1 MKPVFKIGDHDYSR
15 WIENGGLTP
24 TSNDV
29 DSSKSGRNTMDALM
43 VRNKIGAKDK
53 WSVTMLPLPEEI
65 ASQLSKDLKQTFF
78 KATLLDPDSNRYLTK
93 TYYCASRPFGV
104 QRYDKSSDK
113 TFYIGMSFN
122 ITEQ

>member
-1 MKPVFKIGDHDYSR
+1 MKPVFKIGSHDYSK
-15 WIENGGLTP
+15 WVAELTP

-29 DSSKSGRNTMDALM
+29 DSSKSGRNTIDALM

-53 WSVTMLPLPEEI
+53 WSVTMLTIPEDI

-78 KATLLDPDSNRYLTK
+78 QATLLDPDSNRYLTK
-93 TYYCASRPFGV
+93 SYYCASRPFGV
-104 QRYDKSSDK
+104 QQYEKTSGK
-113 TFYIGMSFN
+113 TFYVGMAFN